1 MKSRRALTLIEL
13 LLVVA
18 IIAVLL
24 GLLLPAVQKV
34 RQAAQRAEG
43 ANKLKQIGLAFS
55 QYAQAHNGKL
65 PESGYMR
72 SPFYHILPWLD
83 HGNFWAGV
91 ESGARR
97 FNDDYEM
104 KVYLSP
110 ADPTLTTPDSRKG
123 TASYCYNA
131 QILVGKEER
140 FAGKTVTYPANASL
154 TEKFIPDGLSNTVL
168 VAEHYAFGCSNA
180 QFSWALGGPTIRS
193 NLIPAYMRRSS
204 FADVNVDDVV
214 PSPVQTPTVAFQ
226 VRPTIAEC
234 DPRVPQTPYSGGLLV
249 TLADGSVRLVGAGI
263 TPGTFWAA
271 VTPAGGEVLGLDW

>member
-1 MKSRRALTLIEL
+1 MNTRRAFTLIEL
-13 LLVVA
+13 LLVIA

-24 GLLLPAVQKV
+24 GLLLPAVQKTREAMKRV
-34 RQAAQRAEG
+34 EG

-55 QYAQAHNGKL
+55 QYAQTHNGQL
-65 PESGYMR
+65 PASTDTR
-72 SPFYHILPWLD
+72 SPFYHILPWLE
-83 HGNFWAGV
+83 HGSFWADV
-91 ESGARR
+91 ENGQRG

-104 KVYLSP
+104 KVYFSP
-110 ADPTLTTPDSRKG
+110 ADPTLTTPTSKRG

-131 QILVGKEER
+131 QIFIGKEGI
-140 FAGKTVTYPANASL
+140 FAGRKVTYPANASL
-154 TEKFIPDGLSNTVL
+154 TEKFIPDGLSNTIL
-168 VAEHYAFGCSNA
+168 VAEHYAFGCNNA
-180 QFSWALGGPTIRS
+180 KFSWALGGPTVRS
-193 NLIPAYMRRSS
+193 NLIPGYLRRSS
-204 FADVNVDDVV
+204 FADVDDVV